1 MRVIYWLC
9 LLSYALASVQVLLL
23 LGGQPWHWGVLLALP
38 LGWYVADA
46 MSGLVHMLMDYHPC
60 RPGVGLKEMF
70 FYEGNRSS
78 EDYLALRARTLK
90 KLNFFE
96 TVSFDFKT
104 HHPRPNALGRRTFEH
119 QTLSLTVVLLPAF
132 VGLNAALL
140 LQVLDSASVA
150 LFLWVALSGMLLSQ
164 YLHGTLH
171 RKKNPALIDWMRRSH
186 LLITEPAHDLHHA
199 TLNRDFATINGW
211 SNPILNHVFNALQ
224 KRGWFDP
231 QHLEPQ

>member
-90 KLNFFE
+90 KLSFFE

-140 LQVLDSASVA
+140 LQLLDSASVA

-171 RKKNPALIDWMRRSH
+171 RKKKPGPDRLDAPQPSADHRTGPRPAPCH
-186 LLITEPAHDLHHA
+186 PEPGFCHHQW
-199 TLNRDFATINGW
+199 LVK
-211 SNPILNHVFNALQ
+211 P
-224 KRGWFDP
+224 DP
-231 QHLEPQ
+231 EPRVQRPAKAGLV

>member
-90 KLNFFE
+90 KLSFFE

-132 VGLNAALL
+132 GVETPLLEAL
-140 LQVLDSASVA
+140 
-150 LFLWVALSGMLLSQ
+150 
-164 YLHGTLH
+164 
-171 RKKNPALIDWMRRSH
+171 
-186 LLITEPAHDLHHA
+186 AHDPHLA
-199 TLNRDFATINGW
+199 PFLSLPAKDNGFD
-211 SNPILNHVFNALQ
+211 LEGLAVLGKRVFLGL
-224 KRGWFDP
+224 RGGCLLPAKQCQRRPEEGSPKARLRRKDP
-231 QHLEPQ
+231 